1 VAEEVQLHL
10 LVVHQVLVVLEA
22 EVLVLKE
29 MELMVQMVS
38 AEAAEVVNE
47 MVHLH
52 KVVMAETAFV

>member
-29 MELMVQMVS
+29 MELMAQMVS